1 MYASFW
7 LWLVVLASLGAVALP
22 DGRVIMCGGGYIEL
36 AEGGRVSTKVG
47 WPEMVVKKPNL
58 NVVTFISK
66 WSIVSIKLISN
77 YVPKYRIFRQTFVK
91 FNKHIFMK

>member
-1 MYASFW
+1 MPHDICKKVYLCSLPYFYSKIYASFW
-7 LWLVVLASLGAVALP
+7 LWIVVLASLGAVALP

-47 WPEMVVKKPNL
+47 WPERVVKKPNL

-66 WSIVSIKLISN
+66 WSIVSTN
-77 YVPKYRIFRQTFVK
+77 
-91 FNKHIFMK
+91 